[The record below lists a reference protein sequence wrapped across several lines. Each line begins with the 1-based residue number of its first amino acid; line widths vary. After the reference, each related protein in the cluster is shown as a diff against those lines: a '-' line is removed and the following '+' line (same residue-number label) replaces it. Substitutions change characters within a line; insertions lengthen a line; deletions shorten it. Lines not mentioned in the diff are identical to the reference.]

1 MNEYQGPASRGSVE
15 RSEVAQSHWG
25 GFNAAFN
32 RALHDLD
39 GQKYAGQELQVNLS
53 VTISANP
60 GGVGQYHVT
69 LGPPVP

>member
-1 MNEYQGPASRGSVE
+1 MNEYGGPASRGSVE
-15 RSEVAQSHWG
+15 RGEVAQSHWG

-39 GQKYAGQELQVNLS
+39 GQKYAGQELTVRFS
-53 VTISANP
+53 ITVSENP

-69 LGPPVP
+69 FTQP